1 MGKAKCAMK
10 QIFGL
15 LILLTTLISCS
26 TNTTKTAG
34 NADSTDNWVTYC
46 DTIPVGFVM
55 TFKYPKNLEFADI
68 IDNCRCVGNKVK
80 NYDTNQGTDSTNTRQ
95 WSICMQD
102 TADYSVEYLINS
114 WKGMFKGQI
123 DEHRDSISI
132 ADKQALRVILKSNNK
147 DEPYRQLIYLK
158 KYSTL
163 FEIINI
169 YEVTNKDFENF
180 CNSLTIN
187 ETKKPSP

>member
-1 MGKAKCAMK
+1 MK

-15 LILLTTLISCS
+15 LILLATLISCS
-26 TNTTKTAG
+26 TKTTKTAE

-46 DTIPVGFVM
+46 DTVPVGFVM
-55 TFKYPKNLEFADI
+55 TFKYPRDLELADI
-68 IDNCRCVGNKVK
+68 IDNCRCVGTKIK
-80 NYDTNQGTDSTNTRQ
+80 NDDTNQGTGSTNTRQ

-114 WKGMFKGQI
+114 WKGIFKGQV
-123 DEHRDSISI
+123 DELRDTINV
-132 ADKQALRVILKSNNK
+132 DNTKALRVILKDSNK
-147 DEPYRQLIYLK
+147 DLPYRQLIYLK

-169 YEVTNKDFENF
+169 DGATNKGFEKFYN
-180 CNSLTIN
+180 NLTIN
-187 ETKKPSP
+187 ETTKPSP